1 MVGAIYADLCRSLS
15 SARCVTLCGALR
27 SVGDV
32 LRVRSS
38 PCLGIFV
45 SRWNESRAG
54 GDTLLMSGGVQ
65 ADNATI
71 RLIAPVLG
79 LQT

>member
-1 MVGAIYADLCRSLS
+1 MSLSFFGEMCDFMWGTSKCRWCSEGAIVAVFWGFC
-15 SARCVTLCGALR
+15 
-27 SVGDV
+27 
-32 LRVRSS
+32 
-38 PCLGIFV
+38 V

-79 LQT
+79 LQTW

>member
-1 MVGAIYADLCRSLS
+1 M
-15 SARCVTLCGALR
+15 
-27 SVGDV
+27 
-32 LRVRSS
+32 
-38 PCLGIFV
+38 

-71 RLIAPVLG
+71 RLIAPVFGSANLIHDILAG
-79 LQT
+79 YRRPA